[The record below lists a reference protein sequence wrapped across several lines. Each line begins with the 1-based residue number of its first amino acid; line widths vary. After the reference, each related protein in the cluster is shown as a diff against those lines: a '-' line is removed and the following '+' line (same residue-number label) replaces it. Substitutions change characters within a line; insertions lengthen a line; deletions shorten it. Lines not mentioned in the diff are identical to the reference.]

1 MCLTSLDV
9 KFALPVGVN
18 HLTKGITASDLDT
31 LDMLKSEIKEINLCL
46 NHLENSRTDTINV
59 PQNCSRH
66 CMNCIETEAVC
77 DMCREKGLTVIE
89 PALRPCVGCLEK
101 EIQCSKQQ

>member
-18 HLTKGITASDLDT
+18 HLTKGSIASDT
-31 LDMLKSEIKEINLCL
+31 LDMIKSEIKEINVFL

-59 PQNCSRH
+59 PQNSSSY

-77 DMCREKGLTVIE
+77 DMCREKGLTVVE
-89 PALRPCVGCLEK
+89 PALRPCDGCLE
-101 EIQCSKQQ
+101 

>member
-18 HLTKGITASDLDT
+18 HLTKGITASDT
-31 LDMLKSEIKEINLCL
+31 LDMIKSEIKMINVCP

-59 PQNCSRH
+59 P
-66 CMNCIETEAVC
+66 
-77 DMCREKGLTVIE
+77 KTVQAI
-89 PALRPCVGCLEK
+89 V
-101 EIQCSKQQ
+101 

>member
-18 HLTKGITASDLDT
+18 HLTKEIIFIASDT
-31 LDMLKSEIKEINLCL
+31 LDIIKSEIKEINVCL
-46 NHLENSRTDTINV
+46 NQLENSRTDTINV
-59 PQNCSRH
+59 PQNSSSY

-77 DMCREKGLTVIE
+77 DMCSEKGLTVVE
-89 PALRPCVGCLEK
+89 PALRPCDGCLE
-101 EIQCSKQQ
+101 

>member
-18 HLTKGITASDLDT
+18 HLTKGITASDT
-31 LDMLKSEIKEINLCL
+31 LEMIKGEMKDINVCL

-59 PQNCSRH
+59 PQNCSSH
-66 CMNCIETEAVC
+66 CMNCVETGAVC
-77 DMCREKGLTVIE
+77 DMCREKGLTVFE
-89 PALRPCVGCLEK
+89 PALWPCDGCLK
-101 EIQCSKQQ
+101 KGIQCSKQQ